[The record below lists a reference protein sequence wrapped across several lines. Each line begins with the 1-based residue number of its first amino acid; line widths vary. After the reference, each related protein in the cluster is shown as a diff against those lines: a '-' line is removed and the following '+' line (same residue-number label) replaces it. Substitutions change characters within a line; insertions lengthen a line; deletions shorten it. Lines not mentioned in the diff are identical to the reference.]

1 MSLSL
6 TILRWVDDKRCRGGA
21 TRVVAVVSSGM
32 WAVDDDDNG
41 DGNSVRFVLVC
52 FIVVPIN
59 ESVDVVGGGGA
70 TNPKS

>member
-1 MSLSL
+1 M
-6 TILRWVDDKRCRGGA
+6 
-21 TRVVAVVSSGM
+21 AVVPSGM
-32 WAVDDDDNG
+32 WAADDADNG
-41 DGNSVRFVLVC
+41 DGNSMRFVLVC

>member
-1 MSLSL
+1 M
-6 TILRWVDDKRCRGGA
+6 
-21 TRVVAVVSSGM
+21 AVVSSGM
-32 WAVDDDDNG
+32 RAADDDDADNG
-41 DGNSVRFVLVC
+41 DGNSMRFVLVC